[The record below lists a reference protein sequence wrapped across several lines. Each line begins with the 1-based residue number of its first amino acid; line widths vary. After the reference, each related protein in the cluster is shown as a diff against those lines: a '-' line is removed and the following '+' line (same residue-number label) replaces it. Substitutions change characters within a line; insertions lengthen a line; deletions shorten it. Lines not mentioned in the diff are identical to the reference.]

1 MAVRIGGQAVI
12 EGVMMKNMDRYAV
25 SVRKPNGKIETK
37 VEECVSFAEKH
48 PLFQLPV
55 FRGMVNFLESMVI
68 GMKTLN
74 YSASFY
80 EDEEEQ
86 TESRTE
92 QLLEK
97 ILGEKAEKIIMG
109 IVLVFSLAIS
119 IGLFMI
125 LPYIAS
131 EALGKLIRN
140 EYVILF
146 MEGIIRIAIFLG
158 YIVLISR
165 MEDIKR
171 VFMYHGAEHK
181 TINCLEAG
189 VPLTPENVDNFS
201 RLHKRCGTSF
211 IFIVMIISMVFFFF
225 IRVDTIWLRI
235 VLRLLFL
242 PLVAGVSYE
251 FIRLAG
257 SSDHPLVQIFSKPG
271 LALQRLTTKEPDH
284 SMIEVAIASVE
295 GGNKKKMNRR
305 EWVLY
310 GQKELEEAQ
319 IENASG
325 DAWYLFSECFHIS
338 REDYLFG
345 MTDEINDKEAEER
358 YKELIQK
365 RKEHVPL
372 QYILGTQE
380 FMGYTFKVT
389 SDVLI
394 PRADT
399 ETVLEEVLDQLKQ
412 SKKPDTIL
420 DICTGSGCI
429 AISLALIL
437 NSEVCIGTDI
447 SEKALKIAK
456 ANGENLAPMV
466 KFIQSDLFEN
476 VTGSYDL
483 IISNPP
489 YITTEECGKLMPEV
503 KDHEPM
509 LALDGKEDGL
519 YFYKKIIKEAK
530 NYLNPQ
536 GMLAF
541 EIGYDQ
547 GEAVKN
553 LMEAQD
559 FACVEIKK
567 DLAGLDRLVFGF
579 AREGE

>member
-1 MAVRIGGQAVI
+1 
-12 EGVMMKNMDRYAV
+12 
-25 SVRKPNGKIETK
+25 
-37 VEECVSFAEKH
+37 
-48 PLFQLPV
+48 
-55 FRGMVNFLESMVI
+55 
-68 GMKTLN
+68 
-74 YSASFY
+74 
-80 EDEEEQ
+80 
-86 TESRTE
+86 
-92 QLLEK
+92 
-97 ILGEKAEKIIMG
+97 
-109 IVLVFSLAIS
+109 
-119 IGLFMI
+119 
-125 LPYIAS
+125 
-131 EALGKLIRN
+131 
-140 EYVILF
+140 
-146 MEGIIRIAIFLG
+146 
-158 YIVLISR
+158 
-165 MEDIKR
+165 
-171 VFMYHGAEHK
+171 
-181 TINCLEAG
+181 
-189 VPLTPENVDNFS
+189 
-201 RLHKRCGTSF
+201 
-211 IFIVMIISMVFFFF
+211 
-225 IRVDTIWLRI
+225 
-235 VLRLLFL
+235 
-242 PLVAGVSYE
+242 
-251 FIRLAG
+251 
-257 SSDHPLVQIFSKPG
+257 
-271 LALQRLTTKEPDH
+271 
-284 SMIEVAIASVE
+284 
-295 GGNKKKMNRR
+295 MNRR

-310 GQKELEEAQ
+310 GQKQLEEAQ

-358 YKELIQK
+358 YKELISK

-372 QYILGTQE
+372 QYLLGTQE

-389 SDVLI
+389 PDVLI

-399 ETVLEEVLDQLKQ
+399 ETVLEEVLLKVPQ
-412 SKKPDTIL
+412 TLKNLEVLLKVPQTLKNLKIL
-420 DICTGSGCI
+420 DLCTGSGCI

-437 NSEVCIGTDI
+437 NPEVCIGTDI

-489 YITTEECGKLMPEV
+489 YITTEECKKLMPEV

-519 YFYKKIIKEAK
+519 YFYRKIIEEAK
-530 NYLNPQ
+530 NYLNPD

-547 GEAVKN
+547 GEAVKS